1 LVGGVLRLASSCKIV
16 FDNCYLN
23 VFARVGE
30 SLRAF
35 SSPQHLDIESI
46 DALITAIN
54 EFEGG
59 VVCVTHDARLILV
72 CFLTCSLVSACF

>member
-1 LVGGVLRLASSCKIV
+1 MPCMPTEPT
-16 FDNCYLN
+16 N
-23 VFARVGE
+23 
-30 SLRAF
+30 
-35 SSPQHLDIESI
+35 HLDIESI

-72 CFLTCSLVSACF
+72 CVGGRVLPHSSPWKILLMTY

>member
-1 LVGGVLRLASSCKIV
+1 LVFYNFVLNA
-16 FDNCYLN
+16 
-23 VFARVGE
+23 FARVGE
-30 SLRAF
+30 TLHAF

-72 CFLTCSLVSACF
+72 CFLTG